1 MVADGYKQTDVG
13 MIPEDW
19 NVKTL
24 GQFGLFSKGKGVK
37 KDEAQ
42 SGELACIR
50 YGELYTKH
58 NDYVKKV
65 YSFISQKIAN
75 TAKKLKNGDILFA
88 GSGETKEDIGKSVAF
103 IGNDETYAGGDIVI
117 LSPKNVD
124 SLFLGY
130 ALNIP
135 IVSKQKAS
143 KGQGDAVVHIS
154 ANSLSDVKISI
165 PNTKQE
171 QQAIATALS
180 DTDELIN
187 SLEKLIAK
195 KEAIK
200 TGTMQELLTGKKRLD
215 GFSGEWE
222 EKLIGEFTNGTAG
235 GTPSTK
241 VSSYWGGNIRW
252 MSSGELNYKVIHDVE
267 GRITE
272 EGLNNSST
280 KIIPENCILIGLA
293 GQGKT
298 RGTVAINRVE
308 LCTNQSIAAIYP
320 SDKYISEYLYYNMDS
335 RYEEL
340 RAMSTGDG
348 GRGGL
353 NLTILR
359 NFRVPFPSKEEQHAI
374 ATILSDMD
382 ADIDMFKTKLS
393 KVKAIKEGMM
403 QELLTG
409 KTRLLKGATD
419 EHP

>member
-13 MIPEDW
+13 VIPEDW
-19 NVKTL
+19 KVKTL

-58 NDYVKKV
+58 DDYVKKV
-65 YSFISQKIAN
+65 YSFISQEIAL
-75 TAKKLKNGDILFA
+75 TAKKLKDGDILFA

-103 IGNDETYAGGDIVI
+103 IGNYEAYAGGDIVI

-130 ALNIP
+130 ALNTP

-187 SLEKLIAK
+187 SLEKLISK

-222 EKLIGEFTNGTAG
+222 EKSFKDISSINQGLQISIDKRLKYQTEN
-235 GTPSTK
+235 SK
-241 VSSYWGGNIRW
+241 VYITIQY
-252 MSSGELNYKVIHDVE
+252 LND
-267 GRITE
+267 
-272 EGLNNSST
+272 
-280 KIIPENCILIGLA
+280 
-293 GQGKT
+293 GKT
-298 RGTVAINRVE
+298 VE
-308 LCTNQSIAAIYP
+308 
-320 SDKYISEYLYYNMDS
+320 YIDLYTYL
-335 RYEEL
+335 
-340 RAMSTGDG
+340 STQ
-348 GRGGL
+348 L
-353 NLTILR
+353 
-359 NFRVPFPSKEEQHAI
+359 KKQEQ
-374 ATILSDMD
+374 
-382 ADIDMFKTKLS
+382 KL
-393 KVKAIKEGMM
+393 
-403 QELLTG
+403 L
-409 KTRLLKGATD
+409 
-419 EHP
+419 